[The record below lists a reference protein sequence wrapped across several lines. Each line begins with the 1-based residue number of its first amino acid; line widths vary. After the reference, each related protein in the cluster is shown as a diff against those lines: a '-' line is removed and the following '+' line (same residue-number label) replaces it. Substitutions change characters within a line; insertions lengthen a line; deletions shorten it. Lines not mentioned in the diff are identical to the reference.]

1 MAEIL
6 SGSIDLN
13 KIDKSKIK
21 EVVKKDGSK
30 ALYYD
35 VSIFIK
41 DEQDQ
46 YNNIASISQSQTKE
60 ERESKIPQNYL
71 GNLKR
76 TWVSN
81 PPKLEDV
88 KVGNLENDNDLP
100 F

>member
-6 SGSIDLN
+6 SGSIDLS

-21 EVVKKDGSK
+21 EVVKKDGTK

-41 DEQDQ
+41 NEQDQ

-60 ERESKIPQNYL
+60 ERESKIPQIYL

-76 TWVSN
+76 TWSAK
-81 PPKLEDV
+81 PPKLEESNTSNTD
-88 KVGNLENDNDLP
+88 KGDDLP